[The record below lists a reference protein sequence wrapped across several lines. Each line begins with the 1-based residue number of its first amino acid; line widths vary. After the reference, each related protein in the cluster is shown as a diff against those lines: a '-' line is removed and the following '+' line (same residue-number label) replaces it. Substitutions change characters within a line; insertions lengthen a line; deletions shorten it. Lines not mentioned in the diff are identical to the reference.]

1 MACAKN
7 RAGHFFREEALGLAA
22 LFTAT
27 SEFSQKLKRQLLSSH
42 HPSELFFPSV
52 KRLAYPCVI
61 LVPPSIHRIPSGSIR
76 HLHEVPMSSQATT
89 LIPAPVRL
97 DSWKVIAQYL
107 GRGTRTVQRWHVEY
121 GLPVRHIGGISTS
134 VFAFSD
140 ELDDW
145 LQHH

>member
-1 MACAKN
+1 
-7 RAGHFFREEALGLAA
+7 
-22 LFTAT
+22 
-27 SEFSQKLKRQLLSSH
+27 
-42 HPSELFFPSV
+42 
-52 KRLAYPCVI
+52 
-61 LVPPSIHRIPSGSIR
+61 
-76 HLHEVPMSSQATT
+76 MSSQATT